1 MQKSQLKKGKSFA
14 NRKAPAIGKKSNNQG
29 LNFLKKWKDQLCLLR
44 EEVFEGRTIFN
55 GIFHQFY

>member
-29 LNFLKKWKDQLCLLR
+29 LNLLKKWKDQLCLLR
-44 EEVFEGRTIFN
+44 EKVFESRTIFY
-55 GIFHQFY
+55 GI

>member
-14 NRKAPAIGKKSNNQG
+14 NRKAPAIGKNPITRG
-29 LNFLKKWKDQLCLLR
+29 LILKKWKDQLCLLR
-44 EEVFEGRTIFN
+44 EKVFESRTIFY